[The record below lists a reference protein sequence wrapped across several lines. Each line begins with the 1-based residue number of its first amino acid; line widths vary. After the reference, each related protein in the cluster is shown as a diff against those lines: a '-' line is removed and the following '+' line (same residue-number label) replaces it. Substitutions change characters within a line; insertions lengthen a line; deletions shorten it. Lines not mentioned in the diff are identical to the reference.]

1 MKNKLAASALKAFS
15 IYALII
21 VIMVI
26 VTEFSA
32 PFKSFLTGITG
43 HHWTAK
49 GLIGLLTFIIFT
61 FIFNVK
67 GSDDE
72 LGKNINLAVISAVTG
87 TVVLLLFFTIH
98 YNI

>member
-15 IYALII
+15 IYAGVI
-21 VIMVI
+21 VFMVI
-26 VTEFSA
+26 VAEFNA
-32 PFKSFLTGITG
+32 TFKNFLAGITG

-49 GLIGLLTFIIFT
+49 GVIGMLTFLILT
-61 FIFNVK
+61 LIFNIK
-67 GSDDE
+67 GSDDD

-87 TVVLLLFFTIH
+87 TIVILLFFTIH

>member
-1 MKNKLAASALKAFS
+1 MKNKLASSALKAFS
-15 IYALII
+15 IYAVVI

-32 PFKSFLTGITG
+32 PFKSFLAGLTG

-49 GLIGLLTFIIFT
+49 GVIGAFLFIILT
-61 FIFNVK
+61 ILFNAK
-67 GSDDE
+67 GSDDD
-72 LGKNINLAVISAVTG
+72 LSKNINLAIVSAVSG
-87 TVVLLLFFTIH
+87 SIVLFMFFAIH